1 VIERSLCVSGRHPR
15 TAWGFI
21 ASRSGEEW
29 LLYMVS
35 SENEQVTDA
44 DAAAQQAAEVAVELT
59 ETSQLQD
66 RRRLTLALNG
76 IARSASKV
84 AGQGTGIAR
93 RGTDLARR
101 GMARRGGG
109 IAWQRG
115 GGVAKRGAA
124 AVQRGAWTARHGAGA
139 FGNWLTAQVMAM
151 APRLTIRDQ
160 ATLRAQFPGRSE
172 DEIAELLIERAA
184 RAAAAVGGAT
194 GAWAA
199 LPTLPAF
206 PAEVAAE
213 TLAVVGIEIKLV
225 AELHEAYGVPAT
237 GAPADRARA
246 YIAAWAHRR
255 GFFMVP
261 GGLLLVAGSPMA
273 RQLRRRLAARVR
285 RSTFSLSPLFTGAVA
300 GVILNR
306 RETRRLGREI
316 LEDLRRRP
324 MISAE
329 QISGQPLTDPRD

>member
-1 VIERSLCVSGRHPR
+1 MP
-15 TAWGFI
+15 
-21 ASRSGEEW
+21 
-29 LLYMVS
+29 YMVS
-35 SENEQVTDA
+35 SENGQVTDA

-59 ETSQLQD
+59 EADQLQD

-84 AGQGTGIAR
+84 AGQGSGIAR

-101 GMARRGGG
+101 GGGMAR
-109 IAWQRG
+109 QRG
-115 GGVAKRGAA
+115 GGVARRGAA
-124 AVQRGAWTARHGAGA
+124 AARRGAWTARHGVGS
-139 FGNWLTAQVMAM
+139 FGNWLTAQVVAM
-151 APRLTIRDQ
+151 GPRLAIRDQ
-160 ATLRAQFPGRSE
+160 ATLRAQFPGSSE
-172 DEIAELLIERAA
+172 EEIADQLTDRAA

-199 LPTLPAF
+199 LPVLPAW

-213 TLAVVGIEIKLV
+213 TLAIVGIEIKLV

-237 GAPADRARA
+237 GSPADRARA

-261 GGLLLVAGSPMA
+261 GGPLLVAGSPLA

-285 RSTFSLSPLFTGAVA
+285 RSTFSLSPLFTGALA
-300 GVILNR
+300 GVMLNR
-306 RETRRLGREI
+306 RETRRLGRDI
-316 LEDLRRRP
+316 RADLRRRP
-324 MISAE
+324 VISAE
-329 QISGQPLTDPRD
+329 QIGGPPLTDPRD